1 MADNKKGS
9 FVQDKLVPLAGKLA
23 SSRHLIALR
32 DGMTL
37 AVPMI
42 IIGSIF
48 MIIAQFPIQGYLDF
62 MASVFGKNWA
72 TVLQY
77 PTNASFHIMGLIAV
91 VGISFNLAKSYKV
104 DPISAAIVSLGAFI
118 LTIPL
123 KTDKAGALWLP
134 LTQLDSAGLFTAIIV
149 GLFITDFYVWMIHK
163 NWTIKMPDTV
173 PPAVSNSF
181 AALFP
186 GLIVLFVVWIVRLG
200 VEATP
205 MQSIPNIISYFLA
218 APLGTLSNTLPGAL
232 VAEFLV
238 SFLWLF
244 GIHGANVVSGVM
256 MPIWLTALQ
265 QNQAALAAGKALPNI
280 VTTSFF
286 DLFVHMGGS
295 GATLGLAMLLAFAS
309 KSKELK
315 TLGKLVAGPAIFNIN
330 EPIVFGLPIVMNYK
344 MAIPF
349 ILTPLANVVT
359 TYIGMATNLVAKPM
373 GVYLPWTTPPIISG
387 FIATGHIS
395 GSVMQIIN
403 IVIDFAIYYYF
414 FKKMDRAKL
423 KEELGDVKIAGQDN
437 TVKA

>member
-1 MADNKKGS
+1 MADNKKGG
-9 FVQDKLVPLAGKLA
+9 FVQEKLVPLAGKLA

-48 MIIAQFPIQGYLDF
+48 MIIAQFPIQSYLDF

-218 APLGTLSNTLPGAL
+218 APLGTLSDTLPGAL

-265 QNQAALAAGKALPNI
+265 QNQAALAAGKPLPNI

-295 GATLGLAMLLAFAS
+295 GATIGLAMLLAFAA

-344 MAIPF
+344 MAVPF

-359 TYIGMATNLVAKPM
+359 TYVGMATGLVAKPM

-395 GSVMQIIN
+395 GSVMQAIN
-403 IVIDFAIYYYF
+403 IVIDLAIYYYF
-414 FKKMDRAKL
+414 FKKMDSEKL
-423 KEELGDVKIAGQDN
+423 KEELKDVDLAGSVD
-437 TVKA
+437 TAKA

>member
-1 MADNKKGS
+1 MAGKKSNS
-9 FVQDKLVPLAGKLA
+9 FINEKVIPLAGKLA

-48 MIIAQFPIQGYLDF
+48 MIIAQFPIQAYLDF
-62 MASVFGKNWA
+62 MAGIFGKNWA

-91 VGISFNLAKSYKV
+91 IGISYNLAKSYKV
-104 DPISAAIVSLGAFI
+104 DPISASVVSLGAFV

-123 KTDKAGALWLP
+123 KTDKAGALWIP
-134 LTQLDSAGLFTAIIV
+134 LTQFDSAGLFTAIIV
-149 GLFITDFYVWMIHK
+149 GLFITDFYVWMVHK

-186 GLIVLFVVWIVRLG
+186 GFIVLALVWVIRIG

-205 MQSIPNIISYFLA
+205 MQSIPNIISFFLA
-218 APLGTLSNTLPGAL
+218 TPLSHLSNTLPGAL

-238 SFLWLF
+238 SFLWIF

-256 MPIWLTALQ
+256 MPIWLTAL
-265 QNQAALAAGKALPNI
+265 NANHAAFSAGKALPNI

-286 DLFVHMGGS
+286 DNFVHMGGS
-295 GATLGLAMLLAFAS
+295 GATIGLAMLLAFAA

-330 EPIVFGLPIVMNYK
+330 EPILFGLPIVMNYK
-344 MAIPF
+344 MLVPF
-349 ILTPLANVVT
+349 IVTPLINVVT
-359 TYIGMATNLVAKPM
+359 TYVGMATNLVARPM
-373 GVYLPWTTPPIISG
+373 GVYIPWTTPPILSG

-403 IVIDFAIYYYF
+403 IVLDTLMYVYF
-414 FKKMDRAKL
+414 FKSMDRDKL
-423 KEELGDVKIAGQDN
+423 AEELG
-437 TVKA
+437 KATNEAK